1 MGIIGLFVMPVLD
14 ILSIVIDLYFKVVA
28 VDVILYWML
37 HYKLI
42 TVHNKYAEKF
52 MSILKSLTEPV
63 YKIIRTKVQPLS
75 EYDVAPYA
83 LLLGIA
89 FVGSFVTHLS
99 RWIEQYM

>member
-1 MGIIGLFVMPVLD
+1 
-14 ILSIVIDLYFKVVA
+14 
-28 VDVILYWML
+28 
-37 HYKLI
+37 
-42 TVHNKYAEKF
+42 

-75 EYDVAPYA
+75 GYDVAPYA